1 MRAIAGSHGV
11 INMSSE
17 YSAFS
22 ASVVLSNFPK
32 QVLCLEFIG
41 DRLYVG
47 LGDGSLMLLAADST
61 PTSSSWQVVKA
72 HKAFG
77 RKYVS
82 QLQAIRQATL
92 LLTLSEDGVNLF
104 TVPQLKLTCQ
114 ASRTR
119 YASRFAWNEDKAMLC
134 VAIKRKIIQ
143 FHYDGREFVEVKEY
157 SAPDVPQALQWCGDA
172 ICIGLKKE

>member
-1 MRAIAGSHGV
+1 
-11 INMSSE
+11 MSCE
-17 YSAFS
+17 YSAFN
-22 ASVVLSNFPK
+22 ASTVLSNFPK
-32 QVLCLEFIG
+32 QVLCLEYIG

-47 LGDGSLMLLAADST
+47 LGDGSLVLLASDS
-61 PTSSSWQVVKA
+61 SSSWQVVKA

-92 LLTLSEDGVNLF
+92 LLSLSEDGVNLF

-119 YASRFAWNEDKAMLC
+119 YASRFAWSEDKAMLC
-134 VAIKRKIIQ
+134 VAIKRKLIQ

-157 SAPDVPQALQWCGDA
+157 SAPDIPQALHWCGDA
-172 ICIGLKKE
+172 ICVGLKKE

>member
-1 MRAIAGSHGV
+1 
-11 INMSSE
+11 MSSE
-17 YSAFS
+17 YSAFN
-22 ASVVLSNFPK
+22 AATVLSNFPK
-32 QVLCLEFIG
+32 QILCLEYIA

-47 LGDGSLMLLAADST
+47 LGDGSLVLMAGNSAPS
-61 PTSSSWQVVKA
+61 SSSWQVVKA

-92 LLTLSEDGVNLF
+92 LLSLSEDGVNLF

-134 VAIKRKIIQ
+134 VAVKRKVMQ
-143 FHYDGREFVEVKEY
+143 FHYDGREFVELKEY
-157 SAPDVPQALQWCGDA
+157 SAADIPQALQWCGDA
-172 ICIGLKKE
+172 ICIALKKE

>member
-1 MRAIAGSHGV
+1 
-11 INMSSE
+11 MSCE
-17 YSAFS
+17 YSAFN
-22 ASVVLSNFPK
+22 ASTVLSNFPK
-32 QVLCLEFIG
+32 QVLCLECIG
-41 DRLYVG
+41 ERLYVG

-92 LLTLSEDGVNLF
+92 LLSLSEDGVNLY

-119 YASRFAWNEDKAMLC
+119 YASKFAWSEDKAMLC

-157 SAPDVPQALQWCGDA
+157 SAPDIPQALQWCGDA
-172 ICIGLKKE
+172 IGIGLKKE